1 MRAADVLK
9 TLAVMVIWGFNF
21 VVIKVAL
28 NEFSPLFVTFL
39 RFTLVS
45 VLLVPFVRMPRGK
58 FGHVFVFSVLLG
70 AIHFPMMFFGLT
82 GVDAATASVAIQ
94 LQVPFA
100 ALLAALVF
108 KDRLGWRR
116 AAGMVVAFAGIVV
129 IAGEPRMS
137 ASLGPL
143 LLVIGA
149 SFVFAVANVHVKR
162 MGDIDGFVLNGWMA
176 LFTMPQ
182 LFVLTLAVEDGHWEQ
197 IANATWL
204 GWGALIYMAV
214 LVTIVAYGAWYPLL
228 RRYDVNQTMPWTLTV
243 PVFGV
248 ASGVLVLGDPLT
260 PTLVTG
266 GLLTIAG
273 VAIILTGRPRAR
285 AAHAGSPV

>member
-1 MRAADVLK
+1 MRTADVVK

-28 NEFSPLFVTFL
+28 SDFSPLFVTFL
-39 RFTLVS
+39 RFALVA
-45 VLLVPFVRMPRGK
+45 VLLVPFVRMPRSK
-58 FGHVFVFSVLLG
+58 LGHVLVFSVLLG
-70 AIHFPMMFFGLT
+70 TIHFPLMFFGLSEL
-82 GVDAATASVAIQ
+82 DAATAAVAIQ

-162 MGDIDGFVLNGWMA
+162 MGNIDGFGLNGWMA
-176 LFTMPQ
+176 LFATPQ
-182 LFVLTLAVEDGHWEQ
+182 LLVFTLLAESGHRDQ
-197 IANATWL
+197 IAQATWL
-204 GWGALIYMAV
+204 GWGAVLYMTV
-214 LVTIVAYGAWYPLL
+214 LVTIVAYGMWYPLL

-260 PTLVTG
+260 PALVTG
-266 GLLTIAG
+266 GLLTVAG
-273 VAIILTGRPRAR
+273 VAIILLRRPRER
-285 AAHAGSPV
+285 AVHAGSPT